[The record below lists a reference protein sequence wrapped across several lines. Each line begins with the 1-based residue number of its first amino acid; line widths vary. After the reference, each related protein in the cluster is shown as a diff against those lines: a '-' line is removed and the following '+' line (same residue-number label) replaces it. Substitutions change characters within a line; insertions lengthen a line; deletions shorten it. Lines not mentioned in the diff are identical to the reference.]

1 MPTSCLV
8 KWKPPH
14 GFYPACQDQK
24 RSTRGRRSRR
34 RPDAFPEVGATGG
47 VDHTRTVGQC
57 QLPEVLGPITLELE
71 LGVELRAEVGQVMII
86 QLGVRHQRLPIERFR
101 FLPVD
106 LRILA
111 LVWEDGPFRPRESD
125 SPKLI

>member
-1 MPTSCLV
+1 
-8 KWKPPH
+8 
-14 GFYPACQDQK
+14 
-24 RSTRGRRSRR
+24 
-34 RPDAFPEVGATGG
+34 
-47 VDHTRTVGQC
+47 
-57 QLPEVLGPITLELE
+57 
-71 LGVELRAEVGQVMII
+71 MIN

>member
-1 MPTSCLV
+1 MSV
-8 KWKPPH
+8 AG
-14 GFYPACQDQK
+14 GF
-24 RSTRGRRSRR
+24 
-34 RPDAFPEVGATGG
+34 RP
-47 VDHTRTVGQC
+47 
-57 QLPEVLGPITLELE
+57 INLELE
-71 LGVELRAEVGQVMII
+71 LGAELRAEVGQVMIN